1 MEKTFN
7 ELMRDALAMR
17 KDPKPSGAEQGTT
30 LDSAGGDFDSDGD
43 YDVKRLALAVG
54 SSVQTWAEDDDLA
67 DGETYADR
75 LFALLLG
82 IVDENKDGELSD
94 DEQEEFSDV
103 CEYAGQ
109 YLARHGVDEDDAA
122 TLLSEWDDDTAERV
136 RDVLVG
142 NLPEGDDAA
151 KDINDFAFGGNTMDS
166 ANDITMDKAFQ
177 TPTGHKQVTKGKNK
191 AVYKTVVVVRGGQ
204 KTFARKRVSGKVR
217 LSPAQK
223 ASIAKAR
230 IHSKTAQA
238 IRNWRKSMGMRKQL
252 GVRNLSRKSTA

>member
-17 KDPKPSGAEQGTT
+17 KDPKPSGLERGVT
-30 LDSAGGDFDSDGD
+30 LDSAGGGSSDYGD

-54 SSVQTWAEDDDLA
+54 SSVQTWAEDGDLA

-75 LFALLLG
+75 LFALFVG

-94 DEQEEFSDV
+94 DEQEEFADV

-109 YLARHGVDEDDAA
+109 YLTRHGVDEDDAMA
-122 TLLSEWDDDTAERV
+122 LLSEWDDDTAERV

-142 NLPEGDDAA
+142 NLPEGDGAA
-151 KDINDFAFGGNTMDS
+151 EDINDFAFGGNTMDS
-166 ANDITMDKAFQ
+166 ASGVTMDKAFQ
-177 TPTGHKQVTKGKNK
+177 APTGHGQETKGKNK
-191 AVYKTVVVVRGGQ
+191 AGYKTVVVVRGGQ
-204 KTFARKRVSGKVR
+204 KTFARKRITGKVR

-230 IHSKTAQA
+230 LHSKSSQA
-238 IRNWRKSMGMRKQL
+238 IRNWRKSIKMRKQL
-252 GVRNLSRKSTA
+252 GIRNLSRKSAA